1 MNLIFRLLR
10 VLIWGLLFGPKIDP
24 LGRSIVSFRVWPND
38 LDINIHMNNGRYLTI
53 MDLGRLDLIL
63 RSGFGRIMLK
73 RRWSAVLGSVT
84 IRYRR
89 ALTPFQRYDM
99 VTRILGWDEKWVF
112 IEQQFVVDGQACA
125 IGYAKAIIISGDRA
139 LPMTEMLAAIG
150 YAFPSPP
157 LPDGI
162 RSWLDAERDLSV
174 APHASVERPTIH

>member
-10 VLIWGLLFGPKIDP
+10 VLIWGLFGPRIDP
-24 LGRSIVSFRVWPND
+24 LGRSIMSFRVWPHD
-38 LDINIHMNNGRYLTI
+38 CDINIHMNNGRYLTL

-63 RSGFGRIMLK
+63 RSGFVRIMLK

-89 ALTPFQRYDM
+89 PLRPLQRYDL

-112 IEQQFVVDGQACA
+112 IEQQFVVAGQAHA
-125 IGYAKAIIISGDRA
+125 IGYAKAIITEGARA
-139 LPMTEMLAAIG
+139 LPMSEMLAAIG
-150 YAFPSPP
+150 YAYPSPP

-162 RSWLDAERDLSV
+162 HSWLDAERDLSA
-174 APHASVERPTIH
+174 APRASAERPTIH

>member
-10 VLIWGLLFGPKIDP
+10 VLIRGLIGPRIDP
-24 LGRSIVSFRVWPND
+24 LGRSILSFRVCPHD
-38 LDINIHMNNGRYLTI
+38 LDINIHMNNGRYLSI

-63 RSGFGRIMLK
+63 RSGFGRTMLK
-73 RRWSAVLGSVT
+73 RRWRAVLGSIT

-89 ALTPFQRYDM
+89 ALTPFQRYDL

-125 IGYAKAIIISGDRA
+125 IGYSKAIIIDGDRA

-150 YAFPSPP
+150 YGFPSPP

-162 RSWLDAERDLSV
+162 RSWLDAERDLSA
-174 APHASVERPTIH
+174 APHAPTDRPTIH

>member
-1 MNLIFRLLR
+1 MNLIFRLVR
-10 VLIWGLLFGPKIDP
+10 VLILGLFGPRIDP
-24 LGRSIVSFRVWPND
+24 LGRSIVAFRVWPND

-89 ALTPFQRYDM
+89 PLAPFQRYQI

-125 IGYAKAIIISGDRA
+125 IAYSKAIVIDGARA
-139 LPMTEMLAAIG
+139 LPMTEMLAAIDYG
-150 YAFPSPP
+150 FPSPP

-162 RSWLDAERDLSV
+162 RSWLDAERDLTA
-174 APHASVERPTIH
+174 APHASAAHPTIH